1 MNLTIEAAVDE
12 DFSKIWEFFSLIV
25 KLGDTVSF
33 SPDITYDEAKKF
45 WMGHGHYVYKAM
57 LEGAIIGTYV
67 IRAIDPGPA
76 SHVANG
82 IYMVHPDFQ
91 GKKIGFQMVSHSLR
105 EAKSKGF
112 KAMQFS
118 RVVCTNIPAIKLY
131 QKMGFKIVGTLPKA
145 FNHKKLGFVDAY
157 IMHRFL

>member
-1 MNLTIEAAVDE
+1 MSLKILKAEAD
-12 DFSKIWEFFSLIV
+12 DFPAIWEFFSLIV
-25 KLGDTVSF
+25 KQGDTVSF
-33 SPDITYDEAKKF
+33 SPDITYDKAKKF
-45 WMGHGHYVYKAM
+45 WMQHDHYVYKAM
-57 LEGAIIGTYV
+57 LEGATIGTYV

-91 GKKIGFQMVSHSLR
+91 GKKIGFQIVSHSLR

-118 RVVCTNIPAIKLY
+118 RVVCTNIPAVKLY
-131 QKMGFKIVGTLPKA
+131 QKMGFKIVGTLPKV
-145 FNHKKLGFVDAY
+145 FNHLELGFVDAY
-157 IMHRFL
+157 VMHRFL